1 MVCSYSLSVL
11 GSVVNSVIDFRDEFL
26 RFLQCR
32 KSVGSSEVLGAK
44 DE

>member
-11 GSVVNSVIDFRDEFL
+11 GSVVNSVIDFRDELL
-26 RFLQCR
+26 RFLQ
-32 KSVGSSEVLGAK
+32 SVGSSEVLGAK